1 MTYLLRKSQRTD
13 QKKKKKEKLEVLNN
27 YSKITKY
34 KVNIPKSTG
43 FLFSSNNQF
52 ELEM

>member
-1 MTYLLRKSQRTD
+1 MKKISKNWP
-13 QKKKKKEKLEVLNN
+13 KKKKKLEVLND
-27 YSKITKY
+27 YSKVTKY

-52 ELEM
+52 ELEK